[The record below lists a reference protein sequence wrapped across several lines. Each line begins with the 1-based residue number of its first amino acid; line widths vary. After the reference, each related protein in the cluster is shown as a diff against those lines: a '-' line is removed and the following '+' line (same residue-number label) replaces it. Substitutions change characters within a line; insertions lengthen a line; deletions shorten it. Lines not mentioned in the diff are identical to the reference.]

1 MVHYACD
8 LFGSLSWRRHISSWF
23 AILVLPMSPSHSLR
37 AATSPA
43 PAKQIIGYI
52 FPKDRVIAP
61 GEVAARKLTRI
72 NYAFANL
79 QNGVIV
85 EGFGHD
91 AENFATL
98 NSFKLDNPS
107 LTILVSVGGGTCSGN
122 FSYMALP

>member
-1 MVHYACD
+1 MHYACD
-8 LFGSLSWRRHISSWF
+8 LFGPLSWRRHISSWF

-91 AENFATL
+91 AENFLPGSGRVTGYLETISLCLKSAYRQVHQATR
-98 NSFKLDNPS
+98 FGRP
-107 LTILVSVGGGTCSGN
+107 
-122 FSYMALP
+122 